1 MKEIRFTLG
10 DCDVWHSLYANID
23 VISEVQVETIVSKTI
38 DEELEKIRDESIH
51 QKKVSVRDETGK
63 IIGESPDICE
73 IGKFRF
79 K

>member
-63 IIGESPDICE
+63 IIGESSDICE